1 MATVC
6 LCSDRRRDGI
16 RGAYIKRRFSFFV
29 LYVHVCVHE
38 GMDERKIVGIL
49 YEQPFSCICCHELKW
64 RRGVQ
69 NAIPDSEDLSE
80 KVDADEGAQE
90 FVLQV
95 RRVLDLHAVQELSAT

>member
-1 MATVC
+1 M
-6 LCSDRRRDGI
+6 
-16 RGAYIKRRFSFFV
+16 